1 MENDKIINTTIDII
15 KKAGEIALR
24 YYKNPF
30 TGYELKKDG
39 SHVTIADK
47 EIENYIRKRIK
58 DELEGDIIGEE
69 GENSQYF
76 DSEYVWAID
85 PIDGTH
91 SFALKL
97 PGWCIS
103 IGLLKNRK
111 PYLGFIY
118 SPVFDELYYGGP
130 ENGAFLNFCDI
141 NCCVFNRKAFDK
153 NDAICIDSK
162 SMRTLSIDFPGK
174 LRSFGSTAL
183 HLVFAAKSSV
193 LGAHV
198 GKVKIW
204 DIAGAYSIC
213 IASGLS
219 VRYISGEQICFDEKL
234 LCGEAL
240 TQDIIACPPKACELL
255 KNCFREII

>member
-1 MENDKIINTTIDII
+1 MENEKIINITIDII

-30 TGYELKKDG
+30 TGYDLKKDG

-47 EIENYIRKRIK
+47 EVESYIRKRLK
-58 DELEGDIIGEE
+58 EELEGDIIGEE
-69 GENSQYF
+69 GENGKYF
-76 DSEYVWAID
+76 NSEYIWAID

-118 SPVFDELYYGGP
+118 SPLIDELYYGGP
-130 ENGAFLNFCDI
+130 EIGAFLNFCDI
-141 NCCVFNRKAFDK
+141 NCCVFNRNRFDN
-153 NDAICIDSK
+153 NDTICIDSK
-162 SMRTLSIDFPGK
+162 SMRTLNIDFPGK

-193 LGAHV
+193 LAAHV
-198 GKVKIW
+198 GKVRIW

-219 VRYISGEQICFDEKL
+219 VRYIDGEEIIIDKNL
-234 LCGEAL
+234 LYGDSL
-240 TQDIIACPPKACELL
+240 SKDIIACPPRAYEML
-255 KNCFREII
+255 KNCFREIG